1 MAEAERLDREQWRRI
16 DALLVEALELPS
28 DARDAW
34 LADLGPSDRQFA
46 TLLRRLLDRDGG
58 ARDDFLK
65 RPVTASTL
73 AAVGDELDSE
83 LAGRSVGP
91 YTLVRELGAGGMGTV
106 WLARRTD
113 GAISRPVALK
123 LPRYGWARGVE
134 ARLQAERESLA
145 SLEHPNIAR
154 LYDAGTTA
162 GGRPYFAMEYV
173 DGVPID
179 EYVQGHGSSVDD
191 RLRLFLQVARAVAHA
206 HARLIVHRDLK
217 PSNILVTPDGEVRL
231 LDFGAA
237 KLLAAGDTGPSD
249 LTREAGGAL
258 SPAYAAPEQLRGE
271 PITVATDVWS
281 LGVVLF
287 ELLAGSRP
295 FSRSGADLRR
305 IVEAPAPLAS
315 HAASDPSRARA
326 LRGDLDAILARSLA
340 EDPQSRYASVDA
352 MAEDVRRY
360 LAGEPV
366 QARRVTAW
374 YRASRFVARHRLA
387 VGASAAAI
395 VALVG
400 ALGFALWQASVARAE
415 AARATRVT
423 EFVSSIF
430 THATPKNG
438 VGGAVTAV
446 DVLTDA
452 SRRIEVELANEP
464 AAAAQIG
471 TIVGQ
476 SLDELGV
483 PEGLEPLMTRTVAHA
498 YAAWGPLDP
507 RTLRAEILLAE
518 AENYRDPDAALQRLD
533 RVLPELR
540 AGMPETSADIVEALR
555 MQSFVRAKLNRRDD
569 SYASLDEAIDIA
581 ERTFGAQ
588 DERTLWLL
596 GLRSNTYGRFGEAV
610 RQLRAAEIALER
622 TNRALGSKRPHNA
635 IIAMERWYAE
645 ALRANG
651 RPGDAVPIVRRVVAD
666 QEKLDA
672 AVTVRVRH
680 ARYALANALIAS
692 GRLEEGLPL
701 LREAVLLERRQNPAD
716 SDDRRA
722 YADGLTQALAQA
734 GLIDEA
740 WQQLLYAEDVA
751 VRVGND
757 IPRNSVARLLRR
769 ARLLALRDR
778 SVEALAAAAEAE
790 RRSADLP
797 PAFAAQARIV
807 KALDARLQGRPRDA
821 LEALSAVSER
831 ADDDV
836 PAALKATAAGER
848 AAAYLDLGDLPAAR
862 TAAERCA
869 SAQAAAQ
876 IQTSILTHT
885 CDVARARVA
894 LADGDVRS
902 ARGLLELLCAHW
914 ESTNPASPWHGEALI
929 WRAEAARAL
938 GDAAA
943 ARSDLARGVSLLR
956 ASRLPQLRALAV
968 QAKAK
973 R

>member
-1 MAEAERLDREQWRRI
+1 VAQAERLDNEQWRRV

-34 LADLGPSDRQFA
+34 LEALAPPDREFA
-46 TLLRRLLDRDGG
+46 PLLRRLLNRDGG
-58 ARDDFLK
+58 ARDEFLQ

-83 LAGRSVGP
+83 LAGRTVGP
-91 YTLVRELGAGGMGTV
+91 YTLIRELGAGGMGTV

-123 LPRYGWARGVE
+123 LPRYGWGRGVE

-154 LYDAGTTA
+154 IYDAGTTA

-173 DGVPID
+173 DGMPID
-179 EYVQGHGSSVDD
+179 DYVRRHASSVDD
-191 RLRLFLQVARAVAHA
+191 CLRLFLQIARAVAHA

-217 PSNILVTPDGEVRL
+217 PSNVLVTPDGEVRL

-249 LTREAGGAL
+249 LTRESGGAM

-271 PITVATDVWS
+271 TITVATDVWS

-287 ELLAGSRP
+287 ELLAGARP
-295 FSRSGADLRR
+295 FTRSGADLRR
-305 IVEAPAPLAS
+305 VVEAPAPLAS
-315 HAASDPSRARA
+315 HAAVDRSRARV
-326 LRGDLDAILARSLA
+326 LRGDIDAILARALA
-340 EDPQSRYASVDA
+340 EDPPGRYASVDA

-400 ALGFALWQASVARAE
+400 ALGMALWQAKVARAE
-415 AARATRVT
+415 AARAARVT

-430 THATPKNG
+430 THATPRNG

-446 DVLTDA
+446 DVLSDA

-476 SLDELGV
+476 SLDDLGV
-483 PEGLEPLMTRTVAHA
+483 PEGLESLMTRTVAHA
-498 YAAWGPLDP
+498 YAAWGRLDP
-507 RTLRAEILLAE
+507 RTLRAEVLLAE
-518 AENYRDPDAALQRLD
+518 AETYRDPDAALQRLD
-533 RVLPELR
+533 RILPELR
-540 AGMPETSADIVEALR
+540 AGMPATVETMLDALR
-555 MQSFVRAKLNRRDD
+555 MDSFVRAKLNRRDA
-569 SYASLDEAIDIA
+569 SYASLDEAIAIA
-581 ERTFGAQ
+581 EERFGAL

-596 GLRSNTYGRFGEAV
+596 GLRSNTYGRFGEAA

-622 TNRALGSKRPHNA
+622 TNRALGDQRPHNA
-635 IIAMERWYAE
+635 MIAMERWYAE

-651 RPGDAVPIVRRVVAD
+651 RPGDAVPILRRVVAD

-672 AVTVRVRH
+672 APTVRVRN

-692 GRLEEGLPL
+692 GRIEEGLPM
-701 LREAVLLERRQNPAD
+701 LREAVQLERRQNPAD

-722 YADGLTQALAQA
+722 YADGLTQGLVQA
-734 GLIDEA
+734 GFVDEA
-740 WQQLLYAEDVA
+740 WQQLLYAGAVA
-751 VRVGND
+751 ERVGND

-769 ARLLALRDR
+769 ARLLAMRNR
-778 SVEALAAAAEAE
+778 SAESLAAVDEAM
-790 RRSADLP
+790 RRSTDLP
-797 PAFAAQARIV
+797 PMFAALARLAR
-807 KALDARLQGRPRDA
+807 ALDARLQGHPRDVLDA
-821 LEALSAVSER
+821 LAAIPDRSDGEVPSALT
-831 ADDDV
+831 
-836 PAALKATAAGER
+836 AAAAGER
-848 AAAYLDLGDLPAAR
+848 AAAYLELGDLASAR
-862 TAAERCA
+862 AAAESCGT
-869 SAQAAAQ
+869 AQAAAQ
-876 IQTSILTHT
+876 IEPSVLTHS
-885 CDVARARVA
+885 CDVARARAA
-894 LADGDVRS
+894 LADGD
-902 ARGLLELLCAHW
+902 ARRARALLDRLCARW
-914 ESTNPASPWHGEALI
+914 DSSNASSPWHGEALV
-929 WRAEAARAL
+929 WRAAAATALGDTAAARA
-938 GDAAA
+938 D
-943 ARSDLARGVSLLR
+943 RARGLTLLR
-956 ASRLPQLRALAV
+956 ASSLPQLRALAARV
-968 QAKAK
+968 
-973 R
+973 RGS